1 MKRYRSALSEFVKA
15 DFGDTA
21 SYVEARDE
29 ALREDLH
36 QIIKSNTRYFNL
48 CVLMVLLLFV
58 GSVVLVLVNLN
69 SPARVTAIFGVT
81 GLSFAALIKQM
92 VSLWREKAHS
102 EAAYALA
109 ARLPAEDLKGVIT
122 ILLQA
127 K

>member
-15 DFGDTA
+15 DFGDTPA
-21 SYVEARDE
+21 RVEARDE
-29 ALREDLH
+29 ALREDLKL
-36 QIIKSNTRYFNL
+36 IIKSDTKYFDL
-48 CVLMVLLLFV
+48 CVLMVLLLFI

-69 SPARVTAIFGVT
+69 SPARITAIFGVT

-109 ARLPAEDLKGVIT
+109 AKLPAEDLKGVIA
-122 ILLQA
+122 ILLQS
-127 K
+127 